1 MLKIFTVGPME
12 ANCYILYNPDKREG
26 LIIDPGAEGSHLI
39 KFIKQEKI
47 SINYIVNT
55 HGHPDHIGANRKI
68 KEHTNAPIL
77 IHQYDAPMLAKSGS
91 VLSLIFFPLESSS
104 PAADTFIKDGD
115 LIECAGMKLK
125 VLHTPGHTPGGIS
138 LLIDDSI
145 FTGDTLFSGSIG
157 RSDLPGGS
165 QEVLLNSIK
174 KILSLDENLIIYPG
188 HGPATTVGQELHSNP
203 FIT

>member
-91 VLSLIFFPLESSS
+91 VLSFIFPLESSS

-165 QEVLLNSIK
+165 PQVLLNSIK

-188 HGPATTVGQELHSNP
+188 HGPSTTVGQELHSNP

>member
-1 MLKIFTVGPME
+1 MVKIFTVGPME

-26 LIIDPGAEGSHLI
+26 LIIDPGAEGSRLI
-39 KFIKQEKI
+39 RFIKQEKI
-47 SINYIVNT
+47 SINYIINT

-68 KEHTNAPIL
+68 KEYTNAPIL
-77 IHQYDAPMLAKSGS
+77 IHQYDAPMLTKSES
-91 VLSLIFFPLESSS
+91 VLTLIFPEESSS
-104 PAADTFIKDGD
+104 PPADTFIKDGD

-138 LLIDDSI
+138 LLLDDTI
-145 FTGDTLFSGSIG
+145 FTGDTLFSGSVG
-157 RSDLPGGS
+157 RFDLPGGS
-165 QEVLLNSIK
+165 EEVLLSSIK

-188 HGPATTVGQELHSNP
+188 HGPSTTVGQELHSNP

>member
-91 VLSLIFFPLESSS
+91 VLSLIFPVESSS
-104 PAADTFIKDGD
+104 PPADTFIKDGD

-138 LLIDDSI
+138 LLINDSI

-165 QEVLLNSIK
+165 PEVLLNSIK
-174 KILSLDENLIIYPG
+174 KILSLNENLIIYPG
-188 HGPATTVGQELHSNP
+188 HGPSTTVRQELHSNP

>member
-12 ANCYILYNPDKREG
+12 ANCYILYNPDKRAG

-47 SINYIVNT
+47 SINYIINT

-91 VLSLIFFPLESSS
+91 VLSLIFPLESSS

-165 QEVLLNSIK
+165 PQVLLNSIK

-188 HGPATTVGQELHSNP
+188 HGPSTTVGQELHSNP

>member
-91 VLSLIFFPLESSS
+91 VLSFIFPLESSS

-165 QEVLLNSIK
+165 PQVLLSSIK

-188 HGPATTVGQELHSNP
+188 HGPSTTVGQELHSNP

>member
-1 MLKIFTVGPME
+1 MLKAFTVGPME

-26 LIIDPGAEGSHLI
+26 LIIDPGAEGSRLI

-47 SINYIVNT
+47 SINYIINT

-68 KEHTNAPIL
+68 KEYTNAPIL
-77 IHQYDAPMLAKSGS
+77 IHQYDAPMLTKSES
-91 VLSLIFFPLESSS
+91 VLPLIFPLESSS
-104 PAADTFIKDGD
+104 PPADTFIKDGD

-188 HGPATTVGQELHSNP
+188 HGPSTTVSEELHSNP

>member
-1 MLKIFTVGPME
+1 MVKIFTVGPME

-26 LIIDPGAEGSHLI
+26 LIIDPGAEGSRLI
-39 KFIKQEKI
+39 KFIRQENI

-68 KEHTNAPIL
+68 KEYTNAPIL
-77 IHQYDAPMLAKSGS
+77 IHQYDAPLLTKSNS
-91 VLSLIFFPLESSS
+91 ILPLIFPIESSS
-104 PAADTFIKDGD
+104 PPADTFIKDGD
-115 LIECAGMKLK
+115 LIECGEMKLK

-138 LLIDDSI
+138 LLLDDSI

-157 RSDLPGGS
+157 RFDLPGGS
-165 QEVLLNSIK
+165 EEVLLKSIK
-174 KILSLDENLIIYPG
+174 KILSLGENLIIYPG
-188 HGPATTVGQELHSNP
+188 HGPSTTVSQELHSNP

>member
-91 VLSLIFFPLESSS
+91 VLSLIFPLESSS
-104 PAADTFIKDGD
+104 PPADTFIKDGD
-115 LIECAGMKLK
+115 LIECAGMNLK

-188 HGPATTVGQELHSNP
+188 HGPSTTVRQELHSNP

>member
-1 MLKIFTVGPME
+1 MLKAFTVGPME

-26 LIIDPGAEGSHLI
+26 LIIDPGAEGSRLI

-47 SINYIVNT
+47 SINYIINT

-77 IHQYDAPMLAKSGS
+77 IHQYDAPMLTKSES
-91 VLSLIFFPLESSS
+91 VLPLIFPLESSS
-104 PAADTFIKDGD
+104 PPADTFIKDGD

-188 HGPATTVGQELHSNP
+188 HGPSTTVSEELHSNP

>member
-1 MLKIFTVGPME
+1 ME

-91 VLSLIFFPLESSS
+91 VLSFIFPLESSS

-165 QEVLLNSIK
+165 PQVLLNSIK

>member
-26 LIIDPGAEGSHLI
+26 LIIDPGAEGSRLI

-47 SINYIVNT
+47 SINYIINT
-55 HGHPDHIGANRKI
+55 HGHPDHTGANRKL
-68 KEHTNAPIL
+68 KEYTNAPIL
-77 IHQYDAPMLAKSGS
+77 IHQYDASMLTKSES
-91 VLSLIFFPLESSS
+91 VLPLIFPLESSS
-104 PAADTFIKDGD
+104 PPADTFIKDGD
-115 LIECAGMKLK
+115 LIECAGIKLK

-157 RSDLPGGS
+157 RFDLPGGS
-165 QEVLLNSIK
+165 EEVLLNSIK

-188 HGPATTVGQELHSNP
+188 HGPSTTVGQELHSNP